1 MPELHPDRVLIVE
14 MPDGRD
20 MLKRALENAGF
31 EVDVADTGEE
41 ALRLAAARR
50 PAVVIS
56 DIDLPIMNGWQLAA
70 ALRARYGRRMR
81 LVALTSRDESTERQR
96 SEAAGFDVHLVKPVA
111 PGLVHD
117 TIRRLLIA

>member
-1 MPELHPDRVLIVE
+1 MPELHPDRILLVE

-20 MLKRALENAGF
+20 MLKRALEHVGF
-31 EVDVADTGEE
+31 EVDIADTGEE
-41 ALRLAAARR
+41 GLVIAAART

-56 DIDLPIMNGWQLAA
+56 DIDLPIMNGWQLAE

-81 LVALTSRDESTERQR
+81 LVALTSRDERADRQR
-96 SEAAGFDVHLVKPVA
+96 SEAAGFDVHLVKPTP

-117 TIRRLLIA
+117 TIRQLLIA